1 MTGKGEASL
10 SSVVCMHVHVPPS
23 LVLGYCTY
31 PTVLMEIF
39 FPFQVPYSIA
49 QVWQVIW
56 SSRHSIVGRGDV
68 ATADGV
74 MQLKL
79 VPVACATRE
88 GLYITSDGTP

>member
-1 MTGKGEASL
+1 
-10 SSVVCMHVHVPPS
+10 
-23 LVLGYCTY
+23 
-31 PTVLMEIF
+31 MEIF